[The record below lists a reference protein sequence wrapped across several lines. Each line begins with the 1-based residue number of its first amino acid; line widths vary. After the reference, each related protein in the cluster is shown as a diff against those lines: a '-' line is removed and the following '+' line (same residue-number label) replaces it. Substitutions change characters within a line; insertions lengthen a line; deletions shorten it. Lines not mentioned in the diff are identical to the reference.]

1 MSIPSH
7 FFTKKIINDF
17 SEKIDNMKY
26 KFYMMNEYHITDIAT
41 ICVGIGSSY
50 SEKII
55 KSIENNPEKFDI
67 AVMVN
72 ADADANTDV
81 DANVIGFIIVE
92 LGECQHFPNAYSVKL
107 ICSKNS
113 GSGTILIGLYL
124 YTLLSHPQKQDTNA
138 KAMERIGLLDLAA
151 SYENIGGLCMYEKF
165 GFMYNPAMRLTDKQ
179 GNKCFTDMDNL
190 PMIVNLDKQYL
201 GENDEVKK
209 QAIIDIVNG
218 VNRGFEKSKICYI
231 KNRDIQKLVGYLRI
245 LDIYFDNRISLQKNT
260 TSNVIEM
267 YDLFDNNSEALKYI
281 IKYIEDT
288 GGVGKVV
295 QLNRFVDNL
304 MLYNTKK
311 KIQISSEIQ
320 KEMDDMINKI
330 NVIIAKNR
338 VNKKGGKK
346 TINNKRKHKKKNRKN
361 NKSKKMTKK
370 NL

>member
-1 MSIPSH
+1 MSMSMNIPSH

-26 KFYMMNEYHITDIAT
+26 KFYMMNEYNITDIAT

-50 SEKII
+50 SEKLI

-72 ADADANTDV
+72 ADADADADTDE
-81 DANVIGFIIVE
+81 NVIGFIIVE

-113 GSGTILIGLYL
+113 GSGTMLMGLYL
-124 YTLLSHPQKQDTNA
+124 YTLLSHHQKKD
-138 KAMERIGLLDLAA
+138 MERIGLLDLAG

-165 GFMYNPAMRLTDKQ
+165 GFMYNPAMRLTDKN
-179 GNKCFTDMDNL
+179 GNKCFTDMNNL
-190 PMIVNLDKQYL
+190 PMIVNIDKQYL

-209 QAIIDIVNG
+209 QEIIDIVNG
-218 VNRGFEKSKICYI
+218 VNRGLEKSKICYI
-231 KNRDIQKLVGYLRI
+231 KNKDIQKLVGYLRI
-245 LDIYFDNRISLQKNT
+245 LDIYFENRISLQKNT
-260 TSNVIEM
+260 RSNVIEM
-267 YDLFDNNSEALKYI
+267 YDLFDNNREALKYI

-288 GGVGKVV
+288 GGAGKVV
-295 QLNRFVDNL
+295 QLNRFVENL
-304 MLYNTKK
+304 TLYNTKK

-320 KEMDDMINKI
+320 KEIDDMINKI
-330 NVIIAKNR
+330 NVIISKNR

-346 TINNKRKHKKKNRKN
+346 TIKNKRKHKKNRKN
-361 NKSKKMTKK
+361 NKSKKTKN